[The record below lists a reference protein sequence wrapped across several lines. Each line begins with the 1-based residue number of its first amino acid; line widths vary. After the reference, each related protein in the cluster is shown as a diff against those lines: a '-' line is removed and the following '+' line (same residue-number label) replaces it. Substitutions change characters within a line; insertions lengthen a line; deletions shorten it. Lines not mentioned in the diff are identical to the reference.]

1 MLFVDNRKPWH
12 PLQILEWINEISE
25 VVGYKIKA
33 NKKAIFYSVFLYT
46 NKPPKGNH
54 EDNLL
59 IKPTEVQS

>member
-25 VVGYKIKA
+25 VVGYKIKT

-46 NKPPKGNH
+46 YKLTKENH
-54 EDNLL
+54 KDNLFT
-59 IKPTEVQS
+59 KPTKVQS

>member
-25 VVGYKIKA
+25 VVGYKIKT

-46 NKPPKGNH
+46 YKLPKENH
-54 EDNLL
+54 KDNLFT
-59 IKPTEVQS
+59 KPTKVQS